1 MAVQTLNVGSRTYE
15 LGSVLGVGGFSEVR
29 KGTDTNTKRKVALK
43 VMFLD
48 SMGSPQE
55 VQSQLKQVQ
64 KEIKAMKTLSNT
76 SPNIIRLLGYDLK
89 SQLGDRAC
97 IVMVQELAPR
107 GELFDYL
114 MYTKKFPEN
123 MTISIFHQLMDGL
136 KAMHNKGIA
145 HRDLKPE
152 NLLFDHEWNL
162 KLADFGFSYCF
173 KKGEGPKTKM
183 RTELGTRGYMA
194 PEILA
199 NVKYGE
205 KTDIFAAGVILFIC
219 LAGFPPFQNAV
230 SSDWWFDKL
239 QKKKYKLF
247 WMAHERTAKFSK
259 EAKEIIQQMLEPKP
273 ADRLDVTGVMDTKF
287 YGKSHLT
294 KKELRKALSKR
305 KEIVDSEKEKTRT
318 DGSRDMYVKAVF
330 AHRQKLGGKQL
341 LLQDL
346 LRNGVRA
353 SLEKN
358 EVNDALK
365 QLASHKGRMLAL
377 LEDDVLKVDI
387 NDAGSLLCNA
397 KDASGVQEVLNVDN
411 KTAADVL
418 YKLNYSEIMGPIED
432 YDKDLFET
440 LIGLDEAELP
450 DFDIYASNVTATRV
464 NMKFG
469 LMTFALKL
477 FCDQK
482 PNKLKKLE
490 SDTTFVKERDLEID
504 VEQQRCEIKFSFEK
518 EIELPVDDDS
528 EVPRFEKASLEYEM
542 EIGVELYNDP
552 TTEYNIVVFKHLNKT
567 ALTGDDFNTVIHQLT
582 TATEFL
588 MAALIEEDQDI
599 KIEAHT
605 QEGDNLDVLTAI
617 NCMISTVQKT
627 KEL

>member
-48 SMGSPQE
+48 SMGSPHE

-136 KAMHNKGIA
+136 QAMHNKGIA

-152 NLLFDHEWNL
+152 NLLFDHDWNL

-199 NVKYGE
+199 NVKYDE

-230 SSDWWFDKL
+230 ASDWWFDKL

-259 EAKEIIQQMLEPKP
+259 EAKEIIQQMLEPKA

-294 KKELRKALSKR
+294 KKELRKALAKR

-318 DGSRDMYVKAVF
+318 GGTRDVYAEAVLT
-330 AHRQKLGGKQL
+330 HRQKLGGKQL

-346 LRNGVRA
+346 LRNGVRDA
-353 SLEKN
+353 LEKN
-358 EVNDALK
+358 EVEDALK
-365 QLASHKGRMLAL
+365 QLASQKGKMLAM
-377 LEDDVLKVDI
+377 LEKDILKVDI
-387 NDAGSLLCNA
+387 NDAASLLCNA

-411 KTAADVL
+411 KTAREVL
-418 YKLNYSEIMGPIED
+418 HKLHYSEIMGPIED

-440 LIGLDEAELP
+440 LMGLDDGELP

-482 PNKLKKLE
+482 QNDIK
-490 SDTTFVKERDLEID
+490 SDTTIFKERELEID
-504 VEQQRCEIKFSFEK
+504 VENQRCEITFSCEK

-528 EVPRFEKASLEYEM
+528 EEPKFEKASLEYEM
-542 EIGVELYNDP
+542 VIGVELYNDP
-552 TTEYNIVVFKHLNKT
+552 STEFNIVVFKHLYKS
-567 ALTGDDFNTVIHQLT
+567 AITGDDFNNVVRQLT

-588 MAALIEEDQDI
+588 MASLIEENQDI
-599 KIEAHT
+599 KIETHT
-605 QEGDNLDVLTAI
+605 QEGDNLDALTAI
-617 NCMISTVQKT
+617 NCD
-627 KEL
+627 L

>member
-48 SMGSPQE
+48 SMGSPHE

-136 KAMHNKGIA
+136 QAMHNKGIA

-199 NVKYGE
+199 NVKYDE

-230 SSDWWFDKL
+230 ASDWWFDKL

-259 EAKEIIQQMLEPKP
+259 EAKEIIQQMLEPKA

-294 KKELRKALSKR
+294 KKELRKALAKR

-318 DGSRDMYVKAVF
+318 DGTRDMYVEAVMT
-330 AHRQKLGGKQL
+330 HRQKLGGKQL

-346 LRNGVRA
+346 LRNGVRDA
-353 SLEKN
+353 LEKN
-358 EVNDALK
+358 EVEDALK
-365 QLASHKGRMLAL
+365 QLASQKGKMLAL
-377 LEDDVLKVDI
+377 LEKDILKVDI
-387 NDAGSLLCNA
+387 NDAASLLCNA
-397 KDASGVQEVLNVDN
+397 KDVSGVQEVLNVDN
-411 KTAADVL
+411 KTATVVL
-418 YKLNYSEIMGPIED
+418 DKLHYSEIMGPIED

-440 LIGLDEAELP
+440 LMGLDDGELP

-482 PNKLKKLE
+482 QNDIK
-490 SDTTFVKERDLEID
+490 SDTTIFKERELEID
-504 VEQQRCEIKFSFEK
+504 VEKQRCEIKFSCEK

-528 EVPRFEKASLEYEM
+528 EEPKFEKASLEYEM
-542 EIGVELYNDP
+542 VIGVELYNDP
-552 TTEYNIVVFKHLNKT
+552 STEYNIVVFKHLYKS
-567 ALTGDDFNTVIHQLT
+567 ALTGDDFNNVVHQLT

-588 MAALIEEDQDI
+588 MAALIEENQDI
-599 KIEAHT
+599 KIETHT
-605 QEGDNLDVLTAI
+605 QKGDNLDALTAI
-617 NCMISTVQKT
+617 NCD
-627 KEL
+627 L